1 MSSVRRAV
9 AVSVSSALLLVALSG
24 MATAQ
29 QPTFQALGFLGAP
42 VSSSQASAIDGSG
55 SRLVGRSNSAA
66 SAFGNSEAFYADVT
80 PAGAG
85 GPLVG
90 LGGLATATLDSEANA
105 ISADGTVIVGR
116 ARYGATSAR
125 QAFRRTLSGANVALA
140 FPSNAVNSN
149 ALGADASG
157 SVVVGWA
164 SNSAGV
170 ATAYRWVMPLNTP
183 ESLGT
188 LAGDA
193 SSRARAVSADGTV
206 IAGISTTS
214 TGDVRAVQWRSGVLS
229 ALPALDASFPARE
242 ANAVSRDGGVIVGYS
257 ALGSSTST
265 RAVAWK
271 SLGTVVEALPDI
283 ANGAGAAQAF
293 CVNEDGTFIGG
304 SARVVGGDFF
314 GRAFVHRQ
322 GLGTIDLQSY
332 LEAKGVPGLA
342 GWTLY
347 AVFGLSNSGLRVVGY
362 GLDPSGNNQAFLVT
376 LPASFGACNPADIA
390 DNGSNAGPDG
400 AVDNGDFSLFISSF
414 FNPQCG

>member
-214 TGDVRAVQWRSGVLS
+214 PRNRA
-229 ALPALDASFPARE
+229 ASR
-242 ANAVSRDGGVIVGYS
+242 
-257 ALGSSTST
+257 
-265 RAVAWK
+265 
-271 SLGTVVEALPDI
+271 
-283 ANGAGAAQAF
+283 
-293 CVNEDGTFIGG
+293 
-304 SARVVGGDFF
+304 
-314 GRAFVHRQ
+314 
-322 GLGTIDLQSY
+322 
-332 LEAKGVPGLA
+332 LA
-342 GWTLY
+342 G
-347 AVFGLSNSGLRVVGY
+347 SE
-362 GLDPSGNNQAFLVT
+362 
-376 LPASFGACNPADIA
+376 
-390 DNGSNAGPDG
+390 
-400 AVDNGDFSLFISSF
+400 
-414 FNPQCG
+414 